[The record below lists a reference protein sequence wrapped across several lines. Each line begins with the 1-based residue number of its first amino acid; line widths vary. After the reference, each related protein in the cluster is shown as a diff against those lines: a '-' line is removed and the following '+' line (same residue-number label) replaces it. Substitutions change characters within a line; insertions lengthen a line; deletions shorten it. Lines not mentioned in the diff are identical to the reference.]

1 MGLNI
6 EIMWDGP
13 VTIGLLEQFIN
24 QAKAAGATPD
34 TALEEITH
42 DQDPEITL
50 GWRVPVKG
58 AMGPAREVAMP
69 HRLMWN
75 IHSML
80 DQIGS
85 GDGDVRELQAEINDL
100 DGELWDALMKHVGQ

>member
-6 EIMWDGP
+6 EITWDGP
-13 VTIGLLEQFIN
+13 VTIGLLEQFIS
-24 QAKAAGATPD
+24 QAKAAGATSD
-34 TALEEITH
+34 TTVEEITH
-42 DQDPEITL
+42 EQDPEITL
-50 GWRVPVKG
+50 GWRVPATG
-58 AMGPAREVAMP
+58 AVGPPREVVMP

-85 GDGDVRELQAEINDL
+85 GDGDVRGLQAEINDL
-100 DGELWDALMKHVGQ
+100 DSGLWEALMKHVGQ